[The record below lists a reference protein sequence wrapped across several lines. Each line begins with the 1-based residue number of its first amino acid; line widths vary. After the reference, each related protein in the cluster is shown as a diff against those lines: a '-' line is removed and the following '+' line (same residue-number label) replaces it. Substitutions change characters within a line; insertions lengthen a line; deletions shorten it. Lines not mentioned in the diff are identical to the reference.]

1 MKKYIKTK
9 KWIGIR
15 LATNLIYRLD
25 NGEKQS
31 GSYYQRGWNERLKK
45 YL

>member
-1 MKKYIKTK
+1 MRYKMYPK